1 MKHPHFFLQA
11 LGRDLDTS
19 STNFESRLSDAE
31 SEVRPRSLRGVESLS
46 GLPEYWWGA
55 ATVVF
60 LSLLVLQAARWSIYL
75 QSQYYFI
82 KPMVVVVCWAV
93 FIVVWRWRNRQL
105 NVSPGPA
112 TPRDLFRVQSIGF
125 VAGALV
131 VLAAPV
137 VEFINRQFQTG
148 DPPEFLAFDAVLA
161 VSMLLAVSHS
171 RRLRQAALVSSAF
184 TTLMVTFAKP
194 DPAVYLFACVFGV
207 VGLWRMMTTYWEGVE
222 SKAIGSVSRQ
232 LPFRFSILGLTSII
246 VLLLALL
253 ATGLAREALGWTSAW
268 SFFSGGDQWSDP
280 YATSGVGDGE
290 NLVAATKSAQSE
302 GPIDSDMFIESKKRS
317 LYDVITEMHGDKKPT
332 PRTETTQAI
341 GIHTENFI
349 QNHGRVAK
357 VEKNSSS
364 FQTTRT
370 GSAKPKPK
378 PDDVLSDALLLV
390 TGAAPTHLAM
400 ETFDLYD
407 GETWFKTESDERR
420 KFYGVMPGD
429 NNEWY
434 CYKRTDARSLFHS
447 LHHYQVAF
455 VHLQSPRIP
464 TPPLL
469 EAWSIGQINQ
479 SRFYQTTPD
488 DGLEMPIGSDI
499 PEFTLVRMI
508 RRGFRLGDLPRKNFW
523 AQIRSPRTAT
533 SLDPEGNPTPA
544 LASELEWPLGDE
556 AVMQARDLA
565 ADWTRDSAPGWEKV
579 ERIVAGLRRDFQVQ
593 DVAETSLT
601 QFLTER
607 QGPDYM
613 FATAA
618 VLMLRS
624 QGIPARFVSGFYVN
638 PENFDAKTGKTAVVK
653 QDTHFWA
660 EVHVGENNWIPI
672 EPTPGYAPTP
682 ESLTVADYLIQGLLA
697 WVAWCLKNW
706 GVALV
711 GLLLLMGLVWIRHW
725 IVDQLV
731 WLRWRVG
738 LWIWPQQAE
747 VATFRLLER
756 LAQRLGRPR
765 PAHQPPAT
773 WLRTCFA
780 SSSPSLLN
788 QFIESFHQH
797 CYDTDA
803 KDLRDSGPAIAVCR
817 DFYREVRQQL
827 KK

>member
-1 MKHPHFFLQA
+1 MKHARYFLQA
-11 LGRDLDTS
+11 LGRDPDTS
-19 STNFESRLSDAE
+19 NANFENRLSVNGPVNPSIGLRGAE
-31 SEVRPRSLRGVESLS
+31 SRS
-46 GLPEYWWGA
+46 GLPEYWLGA

-75 QSQYYFI
+75 QPQYYFL
-82 KPMVVVVCWAV
+82 KPMAVVLCWAGFV
-93 FIVVWRWRNRQL
+93 IAWRWRNRQL

-112 TPRDLFRVQSIGF
+112 TPRNVFRVQFISF

-131 VLAAPV
+131 VMAAPV

-161 VSMLLAVSHS
+161 FSMLLAVADS

-184 TTLMVTFAKP
+184 TALMVTFAKP
-194 DPAVYLFACVFGV
+194 DPAVYVFACVFGV

-222 SKAIGSVSRQ
+222 NKAIGSVSRQ
-232 LPFRFSILGLTSII
+232 LPFRFSILGLTSLL

-253 ATGLAREALGWTSAW
+253 ATGMAREALGWTSAW

-317 LYDVITEMHGDKKPT
+317 LYDVIAEMHGEKKPT
-332 PRTETTQAI
+332 PRTENTQAI

-407 GETWFKTESDERR
+407 GETWFKTGSNEQR

-429 NNEWY
+429 SNEWY
-434 CYKRTDARSLFHS
+434 CYNRMDPRSLFHS

-455 VHLQSPRIP
+455 VHLQSSRIP

-479 SRFYQTTPD
+479 SRFYQTTLD
-488 DGLEMPIGSDI
+488 DGLEMPIGSNI

-508 RRGFRLGDLPRKNFW
+508 RRGFRLGDLPRTNFW
-523 AQIRSPRTAT
+523 PQIRSPRSAT
-533 SLDPEGNPTPA
+533 SLDPEGNLTPT
-544 LASELEWPLGDE
+544 LASELEWPVGDE
-556 AVMQARDLA
+556 DVMRARELA
-565 ADWTRDSAPGWEKV
+565 KDWTKDSSPGWEKV
-579 ERIVAGLRRDFQVQ
+579 ERIVDGLRREFQVQ
-593 DVAETSLT
+593 DVAETSLA

-607 QGPDYM
+607 KGPDYM

-638 PENFDAKTGKTAVVK
+638 AENFDAKTGKTAVVK
-653 QDTHFWA
+653 QDAHFWA

-682 ESLTVADYLIQGLLA
+682 ESLTVTDYLVQGLLG
-697 WVAWCLKNW
+697 WLAWCIKNW
-706 GVALV
+706 VVAPV
-711 GLLLLMGLVWIRHW
+711 GLLLITGMVWMRHW
-725 IVDQLV
+725 IVDQLI

-747 VATFRLLER
+747 IATFRLLEQ

-765 PAHQPPAT
+765 PTHQPPAT
-773 WLRTCFA
+773 WLRICFA
-780 SSSPSLLN
+780 NSSSSLLN
-788 QFIESFHQH
+788 QFIESFHQR

-803 KDLRDSGPAIAVCR
+803 KASRDSRQSIIVCR
-817 DFYREVRQQL
+817 NFYREVWQQF